1 MFSYAAGRFVEAV
14 VSLCLTPA
22 DKVVYQAHEWMS
34 GLGMLF
40 LKNTCPAWQPYLQPM
55 PPA

>member
-40 LKNTCPAWQPYLQPM
+40 LKNICPAWQPYLQPM